1 MSFPVVAILIVLF
14 LVTCSI
20 NGPAIA
26 LVVCSAF
33 LMGVFVGGD

>member
-1 MSFPVVAILIVLF
+1 MIFPAVAILIGLF

-26 LVVCSAF
+26 VMVCGAF
-33 LMGVFVGGD
+33 LMGVFLGGY

>member
-1 MSFPVVAILIVLF
+1 MSFPVVAILIGLF

-26 LVVCSAF
+26 LMVCGAF
-33 LMGVFVGGD
+33 LMGVFLGDD